1 MAPVVRELR
10 KHPAAILP
18 LVCITAQHR
27 DMLDQ
32 VLELFDI
39 TPDYDLDV
47 MRENQSPT
55 QVIRDVLERLEPVL
69 LYERPD
75 WVLVQGDTTTVMATA
90 LLAFHHR
97 ISIGHV
103 EAGLRTWDKYQPFPE
118 EINRK
123 VADAVTDLYF
133 APTEW
138 ARGNLLREGVD
149 GAKIVVTGN
158 TVIDALLDV
167 AGREYDWRAS
177 GGPLAGLPGDRR
189 LILVTAHRRENFG
202 APLEAICAAL
212 RELAERYAGD
222 VHFVYPVHPNPNVR
236 EPVHRLLGATPNIS
250 LLEPLEY
257 LPLAQL
263 LKRCTLALTDSGGV
277 QEEAPSLGVPVLVM
291 RNTTERPE
299 AIQAGTARLAGPD
312 RAVIVREASRLLDDT
327 AAHAQMARAINPYGD
342 GHAAKRTVEALLRG
356 SGTPDE

>member
-1 MAPVVRELR
+1 MIKVLSVFGTRPEAIKMAPVVRELR

-149 GAKIVVTGN
+149 GA
-158 TVIDALLDV
+158 
-167 AGREYDWRAS
+167 
-177 GGPLAGLPGDRR
+177 
-189 LILVTAHRRENFG
+189 
-202 APLEAICAAL
+202 
-212 RELAERYAGD
+212 
-222 VHFVYPVHPNPNVR
+222 
-236 EPVHRLLGATPNIS
+236 
-250 LLEPLEY
+250 
-257 LPLAQL
+257 
-263 LKRCTLALTDSGGV
+263 
-277 QEEAPSLGVPVLVM
+277 
-291 RNTTERPE
+291 
-299 AIQAGTARLAGPD
+299 
-312 RAVIVREASRLLDDT
+312 
-327 AAHAQMARAINPYGD
+327 
-342 GHAAKRTVEALLRG
+342 
-356 SGTPDE
+356 